1 MNCFAFL
8 ALDVQTNE
16 RFAVKTLNDI
26 LHSPRFMREVSLLL
40 FFFAA
45 LSFLVG
51 VLLIEGWNSEPEI
64 VGVAVGSMLQALLYV
79 VLGVLIRK
87 GSVKAL
93 WIAGVLFLLDTAFQ
107 FLQPSGMGLGTAIVN
122 RAILIYVLIR
132 YIRRERIS
140 A

>member
-1 MNCFAFL
+1 
-8 ALDVQTNE
+8 
-16 RFAVKTLNDI
+16 
-26 LHSPRFMREVSLLL
+26 MREVSLLL